1 MSIFDISHSHTYS
14 LHLLFSSPHSNR
26 YASGLTVVKDL
37 VTNID
42 WYTQVSTISLFSGAP
57 FQFALGDVDSWS
69 TSSIIMHHAPL
80 VIAVLELMTEQNKKS
95 ESGFFCFTTISN
107 SHLNHYL
114 TYVHIYMI
122 PYMLVPAIPLLGPS
136 QLDLSQYACT
146 SVDEKQRAM
155 EFSDWCELNILMST
169 SSSSS
174 SNRQYSSSE
183 GTCICVPYRIHLS
196 VMTHRD
202 SST

>member
-57 FQFALGDVDSWS
+57 FQFALGDVAASWS
-69 TSSIIMHHAPL
+69 FSSIIMHHAPL
-80 VIAVLELMTEQNKKS
+80 VIAVLELMTEQNKES
-95 ESGFFCFTTISN
+95 ESGFLCHN
-107 SHLNHYL
+107 NCHLNHDL

-122 PYMLVPAIPLLGPS
+122 PY
-136 QLDLSQYACT
+136 
-146 SVDEKQRAM
+146 
-155 EFSDWCELNILMST
+155 
-169 SSSSS
+169 
-174 SNRQYSSSE
+174 
-183 GTCICVPYRIHLS
+183 IC
-196 VMTHRD
+196 
-202 SST
+202 